1 MGNQAI
7 SPATGQ
13 NDLYKGYFMSQAT
26 SYEQLMLELV
36 NRERAKTGA
45 QPLAF
50 NGNLNDSAD
59 THSNW
64 MISADVF
71 SHTGLGSSTPHQRM
85 INAGYSFTGSYASGE
100 NIAWT
105 SLQSPTGLQDE
116 VEFLHTNLMNSPGH
130 KANIL
135 NGNYQ
140 EIGIG
145 FQTGGYL
152 TWDAAFV
159 TQNFARSGTKA
170 FLTGVTMDDKDG
182 DRFYDIGEGLGGLTV
197 SAVSASGAKYTT
209 TTGSAGGYN
218 LALAAGTYTVT
229 FSGGGYASVTKQVT
243 VGSSN
248 VKLDLIDP
256 TGGTATS
263 GTINGTEAADTLKGT
278 SAANTVKGLGGND
291 KLYGRSGNDKLYGGA
306 GVDKLFGESG
316 NDRLYGGDGKDVLS
330 GGAGSDIL
338 SGGANADTFHFR
350 GRWGAD
356 KVSDFRNGV
365 DRLDLRGNG
374 LSFGELS
381 IAQGH
386 GDGDGRAD
394 DVIIKADG
402 QSIALL
408 NVKVSL
414 IGASDFLF

>member
-1 MGNQAI
+1 
-7 SPATGQ
+7 
-13 NDLYKGYFMSQAT
+13 MSQAT

-36 NRERAKTGA
+36 NRERAKAGA

-50 NGNLNDSAD
+50 NASLNVSAD
-59 THSNW
+59 AHSNW

-71 SHTGLGSSTPHQRM
+71 DHTGLSGSSPHQRM
-85 INAGYSFTGSYASGE
+85 INAGYSFTDSYASGE
-100 NIAWT
+100 NIAWA
-105 SLQSPTGLQDE
+105 SLRGPTGLQDE
-116 VEFLHTNLMNSPGH
+116 VELLHTNLMNSPGH

-135 NGNYQ
+135 NGNFQ
-140 EIGIG
+140 EAGIG

-170 FLTGVTMDDKDG
+170 FLTGVTMGDKDG
-182 DRFYDIGEGLGGLTV
+182 DRFYDIDEGLGGLTV
-197 SAVSASGAKYTT
+197 SAVSASGATYTT

-229 FSGGGYASVTKQVT
+229 FSGGGYAPVTKQVSI
-243 VGSSN
+243 GSAN

-256 TGGTATS
+256 TIGSTTVLSSA
-263 GTINGTEAADTLKGT
+263 INGTAIGETLSGT
-278 SAANTVKGLGGND
+278 SAANTIKSLGGND
-291 KLYGRSGNDKLYGGA
+291 KLYGRSGSDKLYGGTGA
-306 GVDKLFGESG
+306 DRLFGESG
-316 NDRLYGGDGKDVLS
+316 NDRLYGGDGKDILN

-338 SGGANADTFHFR
+338 SGGSGADSFR
-350 GRWGAD
+350 FAGKWGAD
-356 KVSDFRNGV
+356 KVSDFRNGT
-365 DRLDLRGNG
+365 DRIDLRGNG
-374 LSFGELS
+374 LSFRELS
-381 IAQGH
+381 IARGN
-386 GDGDGRAD
+386 GDSDGKVD

-408 NVKVSL
+408 NVKASL

>member
-1 MGNQAI
+1 
-7 SPATGQ
+7 
-13 NDLYKGYFMSQAT
+13 MSQAT

-50 NGNLNDSAD
+50 NGDLNESAD
-59 THSNW
+59 AHSNW
-64 MISADVF
+64 MISADIF
-71 SHTGLGSSTPHQRM
+71 NHTGLGGSSPHQRM

-100 NIAWT
+100 NIAWA
-105 SLQSPTGLQDE
+105 SLRGPAGLQDE
-116 VEFLHTNLMNSPGH
+116 VELLHTNLMNSPGH

-135 NGNYQ
+135 NGNFQ
-140 EIGIG
+140 EAGIG
-145 FQTGGYL
+145 FQNGGYL

-159 TQNFARSGTKA
+159 TQNFARSGTKT

-197 SAVSASGAKYTT
+197 TAVSGTGAKYTT

-218 LALAAGTYTVT
+218 LALAAGTYAVT
-229 FSGGGYASVTKQVT
+229 FSGGGYAAVTKQVT
-243 VGSSN
+243 IGSTN

-256 TGGTATS
+256 TGGTTTS
-263 GTINGTEAADTLKGT
+263 SAINGTAAANTLSGT
-278 SAANTVKGLGGND
+278 SAANTIKGLGGND
-291 KLYGRSGNDKLYGGA
+291 KLYGKSGNDKLYGGTGSDALA
-306 GVDKLFGESG
+306 GDSG
-316 NDRLYGGDGKDVLS
+316 NDRLYGESGKDRLNGSS
-330 GGAGSDIL
+330 GNDIL
-338 SGGANADTFHFR
+338 SGGSDADTFRFT
-350 GRWGAD
+350 GKWGAD
-356 KVSDFRNGV
+356 KITDFRNGV
-365 DRLDLRGNG
+365 DRIDLRGNG
-374 LSFGELS
+374 LSFRELS
-381 IAQGH
+381 IAKGN
-386 GDGDGRAD
+386 GDSDGRAD

>member
-1 MGNQAI
+1 
-7 SPATGQ
+7 
-13 NDLYKGYFMSQAT
+13 MSQAT

-59 THSNW
+59 SHSSW

-71 SHTGLGSSTPHQRM
+71 DHTGLSGSTPHQRM
-85 INAGYSFTGSYASGE
+85 VKAGYSFAGSWASAE
-100 NIAWT
+100 NIAWA
-105 SLQSPTGLQDE
+105 SLRSPAGLQDE

-135 NGNYQ
+135 NGSYQ

-159 TQNFARSGTKA
+159 TQNFARSGTKT

-197 SAVSASGAKYTT
+197 TAVSSTGAKYTAVT
-209 TTGSAGGYN
+209 EGAGGYS
-218 LALAAGTYTVT
+218 LALTAGTYAVT

-256 TGGTATS
+256 AGGTTS
-263 GTINGTEAADTLKGT
+263 SAINGTA
-278 SAANTVKGLGGND
+278 AANTLSGTAAANTIKGLGGND
-291 KLYGRSGNDKLYGGA
+291 KLYGKSGNDKLYGGTGSDALA
-306 GVDKLFGESG
+306 GDSG
-316 NDRLYGGDGKDVLS
+316 NDRLYGESGKDRLNGSS
-330 GGAGSDIL
+330 GNDTLTGGSD
-338 SGGANADTFHFR
+338 ADIFR
-350 GRWGAD
+350 FTGKWGAD
-356 KVSDFRNGV
+356 KITDFRNGV
-365 DRLDLRGNG
+365 DRIDLRGNG

-381 IAQGH
+381 IARGN
-386 GDGDGRAD
+386 GDSDGVAD

>member
-1 MGNQAI
+1 
-7 SPATGQ
+7 
-13 NDLYKGYFMSQAT
+13 MSQAT
-26 SYEQLMLELV
+26 AYEQFMLELV

-59 THSNW
+59 SHSNW
-64 MISADVF
+64 MITADVF
-71 SHTGLGSSTPHQRM
+71 SHTGSGSSTPHQRM
-85 INAGYSFTGSYASGE
+85 ASTGYSFTGSWSSAE
-100 NIAWT
+100 NIAWV
-105 SLQSPTGLQDE
+105 SLRSPAGLQDE
-116 VEFLHTNLMNSPGH
+116 VELLHTNLMNSPGH

-135 NGNYQ
+135 NGAYR

-145 FQTGGYL
+145 FQTGAYQ

-159 TQNFARSGTKA
+159 TQNFARSGTKV

-197 SAVSASGAKYTT
+197 TAVSAAGTRYSAASQSG
-209 TTGSAGGYN
+209 GGYT
-218 LALAAGTYTVT
+218 LALDPGTYTVT

-243 VGSSN
+243 IGTAN

-256 TGGTATS
+256 TGGTTTS
-263 GTINGTEAADTLKGT
+263 STINGTAAANTLSGT
-278 SAANTVKGLGGND
+278 SAANTIKGLGGND
-291 KLYGRSGNDKLYGGA
+291 RLFGKSGNDKLYGGT
-306 GVDKLFGESG
+306 GHDGLVGDSG
-316 NDRLYGGDGKDVLS
+316 NDRLYGESGKDRLNGSS
-330 GGAGSDIL
+330 GNDIL
-338 SGGANADTFHFR
+338 SGGSDADVFR
-350 GRWGAD
+350 FAGKWGAD
-356 KVSDFRNGV
+356 KITDFRNGT
-365 DRLDLRGNG
+365 DRIDLRGNG

-381 IAQGH
+381 IARGH
-386 GDGDGRAD
+386 GDSDGRAD
-394 DVIIKADG
+394 DVIIRADG

>member
-1 MGNQAI
+1 
-7 SPATGQ
+7 
-13 NDLYKGYFMSQAT
+13 MSQAT

-59 THSNW
+59 AHSNW
-64 MISADVF
+64 MISADIF
-71 SHTGLGSSTPHQRM
+71 NHTGLSGSSPHQRM
-85 INAGYSFTGSYASGE
+85 IKAGYSFTGSYASGE
-100 NIAWT
+100 NIAWA
-105 SLQSPTGLQDE
+105 SLRGPAGLQDE
-116 VEFLHTNLMNSPGH
+116 VELLHTNLMNSPGH

-135 NGNYQ
+135 NGKYQ

-159 TQNFARSGTKA
+159 TQNFARSGTKT

-182 DRFYDIGEGLGGLTV
+182 DWFYDIGEGLGGLTV

-243 VGSSN
+243 IGSAN

-256 TGGTATS
+256 TGGTTS
-263 GTINGTEAADTLKGT
+263 SSTTVNGTAAANTLKGT
-278 SAANTVKGLGGND
+278 SAANTIKGLGGND
-291 KLYGRSGNDKLYGGA
+291 TLYGRSGNDKVYGGTGA
-306 GVDKLFGESG
+306 DKLFGESG
-316 NDRLYGGDGKDVLS
+316 NDRLYGGSGNDILTGSAGSDFLS
-330 GGAGSDIL
+330 GG
-338 SGGANADTFHFR
+338 SGADTFRFR
-350 GRWGAD
+350 GKWGAD
-356 KVSDFRNGV
+356 KISDFRDGI
-365 DRLDLRGNG
+365 DHIDLRSNG
-374 LSFGELS
+374 LTFGKLS

-386 GDGDGRAD
+386 GDGDGVAD

-408 NVKVSL
+408 NVKASL

>member
-1 MGNQAI
+1 
-7 SPATGQ
+7 
-13 NDLYKGYFMSQAT
+13 MSQAT

-36 NRERAKTGA
+36 NRERAKAGA

-50 NGNLNDSAD
+50 NGNLNESAD
-59 THSNW
+59 AHSNW
-64 MISADVF
+64 MITADVF
-71 SHTGLGSSTPHQRM
+71 SHTGLGGSSAHQRM

-100 NIAWT
+100 NIAWA
-105 SLQSPTGLQDE
+105 SLRGPTGLQDE
-116 VEFLHTNLMNSPGH
+116 VEYLHTNLMNSPGH

-135 NGNYQ
+135 NGDFQ
-140 EIGIG
+140 EAGIG

-159 TQNFARSGTKA
+159 TQNFARSGTKT

-197 SAVSASGAKYTT
+197 SAVSSSGAKYTT

-229 FSGGGYASVTKQVT
+229 FSGSGYASVTKQVT
-243 VGSSN
+243 IGSAN

-256 TGGTATS
+256 VGGTTSSTPIIGTATANS
-263 GTINGTEAADTLKGT
+263 LSGT
-278 SAANTVKGLGGND
+278 SAANTIKGMGGND
-291 KLYGRSGNDKLYGGA
+291 KLYGKSGNDKLYGGT
-306 GVDKLFGESG
+306 GSDGLVGDSGNDRLYGESG
-316 NDRLYGGDGKDVLS
+316 NDRLNGSSGNDFLS
-330 GGAGSDIL
+330 GGTG
-338 SGGANADTFHFR
+338 ADTFRFT
-350 GRWGAD
+350 GKWGAD
-356 KVSDFRNGV
+356 KITDFRNGI
-365 DRLDLRGNG
+365 DRIDLRGNG
-374 LSFGELS
+374 LSFRELS
-381 IAQGH
+381 IAKGN
-386 GDGDGRAD
+386 GDSDGVAD

-408 NVKVSL
+408 NVKASL

>member
-1 MGNQAI
+1 
-7 SPATGQ
+7 
-13 NDLYKGYFMSQAT
+13 MSQAT

-50 NGNLNDSAD
+50 NGNLNESAD
-59 THSNW
+59 AHSNW

-71 SHTGLGSSTPHQRM
+71 NHTGLGGSSPHQRM

-100 NIAWT
+100 NIAWA
-105 SLQSPTGLQDE
+105 SLRGPTGLQDE
-116 VEFLHTNLMNSPGH
+116 VELLHTNLMNSPGH
-130 KANIL
+130 KSNIL
-135 NGNYQ
+135 NGNFQ
-140 EIGIG
+140 EAGIG
-145 FQTGGYL
+145 FQNGSYL

-159 TQNFARSGTKA
+159 TQNFARSGSKV

-197 SAVSASGAKYTT
+197 SAVSASGARYTT

-229 FSGGGYASVTKQVT
+229 FSGGGYAAVTKQVT
-243 VGSSN
+243 IGSKN

-256 TGGTATS
+256 ITGGTPTGS
-263 GTINGTEAADTLKGT
+263 PPINGTA
-278 SAANTVKGLGGND
+278 AANTLSGTSVANTINGLGGND
-291 KLYGRSGNDKLYGGA
+291 KLYGRSGNDKLYGGTGA
-306 GVDKLFGESG
+306 DKLFGESG
-316 NDRLYGGDGKDVLS
+316 NDRLYGSDGKDILS

-338 SGGANADTFHFR
+338 SGGASADTFHFR
-350 GRWGAD
+350 GKWGAD
-356 KVSDFRNGV
+356 KISDFRNGV
-365 DRLDLRGNG
+365 DRIDLRGNG
-374 LSFGELS
+374 LSFRELS
-381 IAQGH
+381 IAKGN
-386 GDGDGRAD
+386 GDSDGRAD

>member
-1 MGNQAI
+1 
-7 SPATGQ
+7 
-13 NDLYKGYFMSQAT
+13 MSQAT

-45 QPLAF
+45 QPLTF

-59 THSNW
+59 AHSNW

-71 SHTGLGSSTPHQRM
+71 SHTGLASSSPHQRM

-100 NIAWT
+100 NIAWA
-105 SLQSPTGLQDE
+105 SLQGPTGLQDE
-116 VEFLHTNLMNSPGH
+116 VEYLHTNLMNSPGH

-182 DRFYDIGEGLGGLTV
+182 DRFYDIDEGLGGITV
-197 SAVSASGAKYTT
+197 TAVSSTGAKYTT

-218 LALAAGTYTVT
+218 LALAAGAYTVT
-229 FSGGGYASVTKQVT
+229 FSGGGYAPVTKQVT
-243 VGSSN
+243 IGTAN

-256 TGGTATS
+256 TGGTTTSSTPIIGTATANSLS
-263 GTINGTEAADTLKGT
+263 GTA
-278 SAANTVKGLGGND
+278 AANTIKGLGGND
-291 KLYGRSGNDKLYGGA
+291 KLYGKAGNDKLYGGT
-306 GVDKLFGESG
+306 GSDGLVGDTG
-316 NDRLYGGDGKDVLS
+316 NDRLYGESGKDRLNGSS
-330 GGAGSDIL
+330 GNDIL
-338 SGGANADTFHFR
+338 TGGSGADSFR
-350 GRWGAD
+350 FTGKWGAD
-356 KVSDFRNGV
+356 KITDFTNGV
-365 DRLDLRGNG
+365 DRIDLRGNG
-374 LSFGELS
+374 LSFRELS

-386 GDGDGRAD
+386 GDSDGRAD
-394 DVIIKADG
+394 DVIIKANG

-408 NVKVSL
+408 NVKASL